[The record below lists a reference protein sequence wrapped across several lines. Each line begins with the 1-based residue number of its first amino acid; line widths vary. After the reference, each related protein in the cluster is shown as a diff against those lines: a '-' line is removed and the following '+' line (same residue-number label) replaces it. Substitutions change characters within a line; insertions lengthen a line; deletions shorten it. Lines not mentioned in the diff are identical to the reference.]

1 MLSPPTGAARPAAH
15 GQQPYVVP
23 NGSTECVSRCCQRRG
38 SGRERKFRSRGI
50 SLSGWPKV
58 SVPLPFLRA
67 LDSGLLWGDPGQV
80 RLRPSACRFAQGPLT
95 PPEAPRGLPCM
106 QPTGRPEEPPCLERS
121 ILRDKGCPCHSVAS
135 ILQPGP
141 PASNAP
147 GPPHLMHLG
156 ACLQSDPGPRLL
168 PTAPG
173 ALAEAGGLRVLSR
186 TFLSGKPGDSVGQHE

>member
-1 MLSPPTGAARPAAH
+1 MLALASGGPAWRSLTDQPESVLLPSEGTQRRCEGRCLWEPRSGRGERGQSWASRRARGPRCSWLGLWGPGRLHVRSTPGDDRCLTQARPAAH

-80 RLRPSACRFAQGPLT
+80 RLRPSAYRFAQRPLT
-95 PPEAPRGLPCM
+95 PPEAPRGPPCM
-106 QPTGRPEEPPCLERS
+106 QPTGRPKEHPCLE
-121 ILRDKGCPCHSVAS
+121 
-135 ILQPGP
+135 
-141 PASNAP
+141 
-147 GPPHLMHLG
+147 
-156 ACLQSDPGPRLL
+156 
-168 PTAPG
+168 
-173 ALAEAGGLRVLSR
+173 
-186 TFLSGKPGDSVGQHE
+186 